1 MKFVKATLPHNR
13 LTRYAPT
20 AASWLGARLLVATA
34 AALLLPPPTRASE
47 EAKPEMNIVEPII
60 TEETLPNEPREL
72 SLRLTTDYRKQGSEV
87 AAALPQLDIFYGLA
101 ERLGVE
107 LSVPLAYHQAD
118 GTRAYGLG
126 DVSLGL
132 KYVVVEQQQNLPAV
146 VFGLEAGF
154 PTADVDRELGEGAYE
169 LTPFVA
175 LLKDFGRFNLQGNF
189 GWARQ
194 VSGESEERW
203 VYNWALAVP
212 LCNHKVHLLA
222 ELNGDW
228 GHRPQTAV
236 APGLKYN
243 FNGETFIGMAVPLGL
258 NRHTADWGIVTQFQ
272 TSF

>member
-1 MKFVKATLPHNR
+1 MNPTLRHNR

-20 AASWLGARLLVATA
+20 GASWLGARLLTATV
-34 AALLLPPPTRASE
+34 AALLLPPPIRAQE
-47 EAKPEMNIVEPII
+47 EGKHEMNIVEPIL

-87 AAALPQLDIFYGLA
+87 TAALPRLDIFYGLA
-101 ERLGVE
+101 ERLGAE
-107 LSVPLAYHQAD
+107 LSVPLAFHQGD

-132 KYVVVEQQQNLPAV
+132 KYLVVEPQKNLPAV

-154 PTADVDRELGEGAYE
+154 PTGDAERELGEGAYE
-169 LTPFVA
+169 LTPFMA
-175 LLKDFGRFNLQGNF
+175 LLKDFGRFSLQGNF

-194 VSGESEERW
+194 VSGAREERW

-212 LCNHKVHLLA
+212 LCNHKVHLLT

-228 GHRPQTAV
+228 GRRPQTAV
-236 APGLKYN
+236 APGIKYN
-243 FNGETFIGMAVPLGL
+243 FNGEVFIGVAVPIGL
-258 NRHTADWGIVTQFQ
+258 NRRTADWGIVTQFQ
-272 TSF
+272 IGF

>member
-1 MKFVKATLPHNR
+1 MKPTLPHNR

-20 AASWLGARLLVATA
+20 VASWLGARLLIGTATA
-34 AALLLPPPTRASE
+34 PLLPPLTRASE
-47 EAKPEMNIVEPII
+47 EVKPEMNIVEPIL
-60 TEETLPNEPREL
+60 TEETLPNDPREW
-72 SLRLTTDYRKQGSEV
+72 SLRLTTDYRKRGSEV
-87 AAALPQLDIFYGLA
+87 TAALPRLDIFYGLA

-107 LSVPLAYHQAD
+107 LGVPLAYQQGG

-132 KYVVVEQQQNLPAV
+132 KYLVVEHQQNLPAV

-154 PTADVDRELGEGAYE
+154 PTGDADRELGEGAYE

-175 LLKDFGRFNLQGNF
+175 LLKDFGHFSLQGNF
-189 GWARQ
+189 GWSKQ
-194 VSGESEERW
+194 VSGAREDRW

-212 LCNHKVHLLA
+212 LCDHKVHLLT

-228 GHRPQTAV
+228 GRRPQTAV

-243 FNGETFIGMAVPLGL
+243 FNDRTFIGVAVPIGL

-272 TSF
+272 TGF